1 MACTVMPRPSLF
13 VSALSVFLAW
23 AVAQPPS
30 LIGRGFPFL
39 LPIPPPNSLN
49 LESSTAFDVHPEC
62 ATLSVRTLSGR
73 CTSAVDPAL
82 GEARRAQMSYLDVD
96 SRNFNDARL
105 KSARVVSNAM
115 ADQREDIPSK
125 SRINELFVFFGQFID
140 HDLVSTPVSD
150 VEVPIPVPADDN
162 WLSQS
167 YLSFKRS
174 LRQRVTTSSE
184 TERPISVVSSA
195 LDLSTVYGVDADRNK
210 ALREDNSC
218 RMKVSDGNFLP
229 YNTGGFTNS
238 PSRTKDFYLAGDT
251 RVNEHAMLTILHTI
265 FVREHNHI
273 CSQLQ
278 LVPFLAARSPSAL
291 YETARAIN
299 IAQYQKII
307 YEEWL
312 PLMLGR
318 SMKKYQGYQATV
330 NPTVSVEFSTAGFR
344 VGHTMVGNGVSRMD
358 AFGRRTNI
366 AMQDMFFSGSNL
378 KGGDIEQFVRG
389 AMKTRAQQV
398 DTKTV
403 DALRNFLFSNVRG
416 EEGIDLVALNLQ
428 RGRDHNIAR
437 YKQLRQF
444 LTGVGPSSFSDISRD
459 RSKQTLLETA
469 YDKVEDVE
477 AWVGLMAEDNS
488 FSSPMGATNT
498 ELWRR
503 EFERLRDGDRWFYLD
518 EERHGAIGEGVLSA
532 LPLIRAGIFSSA
544 PLVGQ
549 ILRRNTNLGVFDIR
563 AAALFRA

>member
-1 MACTVMPRPSLF
+1 MPRPSLF

-105 KSARVVSNAM
+105 KSARVVSNAV

-150 VEVPIPVPADDN
+150 VE
-162 WLSQS
+162 
-167 YLSFKRS
+167 
-174 LRQRVTTSSE
+174 
-184 TERPISVVSSA
+184 
-195 LDLSTVYGVDADRNK
+195 
-210 ALREDNSC
+210 
-218 RMKVSDGNFLP
+218 
-229 YNTGGFTNS
+229 
-238 PSRTKDFYLAGDT
+238 
-251 RVNEHAMLTILHTI
+251 
-265 FVREHNHI
+265 
-273 CSQLQ
+273 